1 MLKRALLI
9 DKLELKLFMNAL
21 FVLFETESIE
31 GNHLNTLLQEFS
43 ITSNKVDNLLA
54 SYILQA
60 TIANKFLTVENLVIP
75 NNVVK
80 EIRTIKSNS
89 QSIIVKEELRS
100 FLQAI
105 LVTSDEA
112 ISGSNYDLNHLI
124 LPTTIE
130 AATIMTTSLI
140 VSATLSSKI
149 ITEDSI
155 IIVLDEVLTPYLFQG
170 LYSEEAYIMQEE
182 LANLLLALT
191 VGMGIS
197 DPMHLSFETII
208 LPTTTLQKQAL
219 LNSII
224 LRATISERV
233 LRQEKV
239 SIEVSSA
246 NIFTEYHY
254 KNNQVGIL
262 SGTEI
267 LNIIRGIELLNPEQG
282 NFDNLILD
290 VGDIIAM
297 ENKIEVLEAISKS
310 DVYRSIISRTLSEEI
325 SFSGIKTQAYQMF
338 LSSQA
343 MATIIIDGNA
353 VSYQYAHAL
362 LPGKYVIKY
371 PAFEVDLYTS
381 FELITSFG
389 RVFMAEDILAL
400 QHTLQF

>member
-1 MLKRALLI
+1 M
-9 DKLELKLFMNAL
+9 
-21 FVLFETESIE
+21 
-31 GNHLNTLLQEFS
+31 
-43 ITSNKVDNLLA
+43 
-54 SYILQA
+54 
-60 TIANKFLTVENLVIP
+60 
-75 NNVVK
+75 
-80 EIRTIKSNS
+80 
-89 QSIIVKEELRS
+89 
-100 FLQAI
+100 
-105 LVTSDEA
+105 
-112 ISGSNYDLNHLI
+112 
-124 LPTTIE
+124 
-130 AATIMTTSLI
+130 
-140 VSATLSSKI
+140 
-149 ITEDSI
+149 
-155 IIVLDEVLTPYLFQG
+155 
-170 LYSEEAYIMQEE
+170 
-182 LANLLLALT
+182 
-191 VGMGIS
+191 
-197 DPMHLSFETII
+197 
-208 LPTTTLQKQAL
+208 
-219 LNSII
+219 
-224 LRATISERV
+224 
-233 LRQEKV
+233 
-239 SIEVSSA
+239 SSA